1 MPCVHYKFASKLNYD
16 IITFDG
22 PHISLCDLKKRIMG
36 KEKLKATNNDLQISS
51 EQTKEE
57 YTDNA
62 LIPKNSSVIVRRIP
76 TVGVRSTR
84 KTSVT
89 SQVANLAETDAS
101 EEDKIKAMMLQ
112 SSQMYSP
119 VNYVKKPLH
128 PRLWSHIRF
137 HHDKPGPYNKNWATN
152 RDQNFGRRLRKS
164 SGIPRSFMMEVKDP
178 NMKGV
183 MITNTGK
190 YVIPMIDA
198 EAYAIGKK
206 EKPPFLPEEPSSSL
220 EEDDA
225 IPDELLCLICK
236 DIMTDA
242 AIIPCCGNSYC
253 DNCIRTALLESDEHT
268 CPACHQ
274 DSVSPDALVA
284 NKFLRKAVNNFK
296 NKTGYAKRL
305 QTRLPPPPPPVA
317 SPGQHSESSQRTQGP
332 SPPATP
338 VAVPGPPPPLDPPP
352 PHMWPLPS
360 CLPPPQYSLQFPP
373 GLPPPAGY
381 SVPPPGF
388 SPAPANI
395 HGVSPGFQTAHSNT
409 IPTTQALPLSRE
421 EFYRVQRQLREEE
434 KENSKLEL
442 ANNFAKE
449 LTEYKKIQKAHRR
462 SSSRNSHS
470 YSKSRSGSTRSC
482 SYSQSFIRVH
492 SSSYS
497 RSPPYP
503 RRGRDK
509 SRSWS
514 GSRGYHRSRSRS
526 PQYRRYHSRPRS
538 QAFRGQSPT
547 EHNVPRGEIKHEY
560 FNRYR
565 EVQPPYDTK
574 DYYRWSVDFRDPFE
588 KECHQEWE
596 RKYPEQYEQYYKGYA
611 VGANREHLPPETPLN
626 IRNSPFIRGH
636 REDYAAGQSH
646 RNRNVGGGYP
656 EKLSTRDSHNQK
668 DNVKSKEKESDS
680 IPGDDKENKHKK
692 HRKQRKGE
700 ERESL
705 PNPKLLD
712 APRKSRESSG
722 VNDTKTDTLFVLPR
736 RDDTTRVRDE
746 PMEAES
752 TSSKSVSE
760 TDKGEKDKTKVKF
773 DKTKWKSHGSATA
786 KKESH

>member
-1 MPCVHYKFASKLNYD
+1 MPGVRYKFASKLNYD
-16 IITFDG
+16 IIIFDG

-36 KEKLKATNNDLQISS
+36 KEKLKATHNDLQITS

-76 TVGVRSTR
+76 IVGVRSTR
-84 KTSVT
+84 KTSVI
-89 SQVANLAETDAS
+89 SQVANLAETNAT

-119 VNYVKKPLH
+119 INYVKKPLD
-128 PRLWSHIRF
+128 PRLSSYNRF
-137 HHDKPGPYNKNWATN
+137 HYNKSGHYNKNWATN
-152 RDQNFGRRLRKS
+152 RDENSGRRLRKS

-183 MITNTGK
+183 MLTSTGK

-206 EKPPFLPEEPSSSL
+206 EKPPFLPEEPSSPS

-225 IPDELLCLICK
+225 IPEELMCLICK
-236 DIMTDA
+236 DIITDA

-253 DNCIRTALLESDEHT
+253 DECIRTALLESDEHT

-274 DSVSPDALVA
+274 DDVSPDALVA
-284 NKFLRKAVNNFK
+284 NKSLRQAVNNFK
-296 NKTGYAKRL
+296 NKTGYTKRL
-305 QTRLPPPPPPVA
+305 QTQLPPPPPPIA
-317 SPGQHSESSQRTQGP
+317 SPGQLSESSQKTQGP
-332 SPPATP
+332 SLPATP

-352 PHMWPLPS
+352 PYRWPLPS
-360 CLPPPQYSLQFPP
+360 WVPPPQCFPQFPP

-434 KENSKLEL
+434 KEKSKLEL

-449 LTEYKKIQKAHRR
+449 LMGYKKIQKAHRR

-470 YSKSRSGSTRSC
+470 DSKSRSGSTQSC
-482 SYSQSFIRVH
+482 SDSRSFSRVH
-492 SSSYS
+492 SGSYS
-497 RSPPYP
+497 RSPAYP

-509 SRSWS
+509 SRNDRSRS
-514 GSRGYHRSRSRS
+514 RSRGCHRSRSRS

-538 QAFRGQSPT
+538 PQEFRGQSPT
-547 EHNVPRGEIKHEY
+547 KRNVPRGEREHGY
-560 FNRYR
+560 FNRY
-565 EVQPPYDTK
+565 PYDTK
-574 DYYRWSVDFRDPFE
+574 DYYRQSVDFRDSFE
-588 KECHQEWE
+588 RERYQEWE
-596 RKYPEQYEQYYKGYA
+596 RKYPERYEQYYKGYA

-626 IRNSPFIRGH
+626 IRNSPFTRGR

-646 RNRNVGGGYP
+646 RNRNGGGGYP
-656 EKLSTRDSHNQK
+656 EKLSTRDSRNQK

-680 IPGDDKENKHKK
+680 LPGDGKENKHKE

-712 APRKSRESSG
+712 TPRKSRESSG
-722 VNDTKTDTLFVLPR
+722 VDDTKTDTLFVLPC
-736 RDDTTRVRDE
+736 RDDATRVRDE

-760 TDKGEKDKTKVKF
+760 TDKGEKDKTEIKS
-773 DKTKWKSHGSATA
+773 DKTKRKSH
-786 KKESH
+786 